1 MKTFLVAAL
10 ILIPV
15 LAVVSIEEPVGEVV
29 YLEGSPNL
37 VRGGVSLDHAVDFGT
52 RVLNYDQVVTG
63 GADFAEVALDPATG
77 IDALIRVH
85 PGSTF
90 YFDITSLRGN
100 QRGGVELLS
109 GTVSLNV
116 RRLLGDSEL
125 EVRTQGA
132 IMGVRGTQFDV
143 AIGVNGDLLVTASE
157 GRVVC
162 RDDGGRTLFATP
174 SQAVE
179 QGFDGRFRNVPVAVS
194 DIETFRREWLTERIE
209 AFQDSPLEV
218 LRYYS
223 GRYYELRGRFNEV
236 YRELLENRDVLDKWM
251 QEDRRGIVGSR
262 MEQLRE
268 KRELIG
274 DLLGIRRVLF
284 VFERVYY
291 RLLELEANLPPGVA
305 GRPLAGGRTV
315 GDFLSELRRDRRVL
329 GERMQT
335 VRYIFRLY
343 AERNEGTVPTEI
355 GESTFSDD
363 SFADPDGFFGS
374 DPFGN

>member
-1 MKTFLVAAL
+1 MKLPLVAAL
-10 ILIPV
+10 ILFPA
-15 LAVVSIEEPVGEVV
+15 LTAFSIEAPVGEVV
-29 YLEGSPNL
+29 YVEGRPNL
-37 VRGGVSLDHAVDFGT
+37 VRRGSALDEPVDFGT
-52 RVLNYDQVVTG
+52 QILNYDQLLTG

-143 AIGVNGDLLVTASE
+143 TIGVNGDLLVTASE

-162 RDDGGRTLFATP
+162 RDDAGSTLFATP

-179 QGFDGRFRNVPVAVS
+179 RGFDGRFRNVPVAVS
-194 DIETFRREWLTERIE
+194 DIETFRREWLAERIA
-209 AFQDSPLEV
+209 AFRGSPLEV

-223 GRYYELRGRFNEV
+223 GRYYELRGRFNDA

-251 QEDRRGIVGSR
+251 QEDRRGIIGSR
-262 MEQLRE
+262 AEQLRE

-274 DLLGIRRVLF
+274 ELIRIRRVLF
-284 VFERVYY
+284 IFERVYY

-315 GDFLSELRRDRRVL
+315 GDFVSELRRDRRVL

-335 VRYIFRLY
+335 VRYVFRLY

-355 GESTFSDD
+355 GESSFSDD
-363 SFADPDGFFGS
+363 SFADPDEFFGS